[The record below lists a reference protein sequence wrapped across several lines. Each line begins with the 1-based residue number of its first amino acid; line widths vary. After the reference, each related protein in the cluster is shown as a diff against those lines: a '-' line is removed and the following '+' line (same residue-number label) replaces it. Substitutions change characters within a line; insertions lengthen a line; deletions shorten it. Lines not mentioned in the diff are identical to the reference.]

1 MSLKEQL
8 DKPPT
13 RGNMGP
19 IQIIELVIMGV
30 VAILCAYDFFYII
43 DLDYWN
49 FFTVLAL
56 FVDVVIIVGVIFIC
70 LGLFAASG
78 SSRRIQIGIYC
89 FFAGTIV
96 EVVLIVYF
104 LIEFSGKLSTWLL
117 YLLKAI
123 ILCVLAWL
131 LWRQS
136 KNV

>member
-8 DKPPT
+8 DKPPS
-13 RGNMGP
+13 RSNMGP
-19 IQIIELVIMGV
+19 VQIIELVVMGV
-30 VAILCAYDFFYII
+30 VAILCGYDFFDII

-56 FVDVVIIVGVIFIC
+56 FVDVVIIVGVVFIC
-70 LGLFAASG
+70 MGLFAPSG
-78 SSRRIQIGIYC
+78 SSRNIQIGIYC
-89 FFAGTIV
+89 FFAGTVV

-104 LIEFSGKLSTWLL
+104 LIEFSGKVSRWLL

-136 KNV
+136 KNI